1 MYKIRIG
8 TIDELDDLVEVEMG
22 SFDSP
27 SYYLR
32 DNAKYFFEDSP
43 GDMFVVDDEDDKPI
57 GIGRYATLPDNSGW
71 LETLRV
77 KREFQG
83 RGAGKMIYLKYLEKA
98 AKDGAGAL
106 RMYTEAGNVV
116 SKGLAELNGFT
127 LSQEFYNMIIS
138 TDVETNPA
146 DDFVLVREVDELD
159 IESIIA
165 TFGKYISLNR
175 TFYEINKENLQ
186 WMIDQEMVYS
196 DGVNIVVVGARM
208 LRERGLFLGLVYG
221 DTVKCIEFGIARAR
235 ELGSANLTAIF
246 PIELEDYRSVLQSIG
261 FEDIYNLLVM
271 ERIMK

>member
-1 MYKIRIG
+1 MYKIRTG

-32 DNAKYFFEDSP
+32 DNAKYFFLDSP
-43 GDMFVVDDEDDKPI
+43 GEMFVVDDEAGKPI

-83 RGAGKMIYLKYLEKA
+83 RGAGKMIYQKDLEKA
-98 AKDGAGAL
+98 AKDGAGAH
-106 RMYTEAGNVV
+106 RMYREAGHVV
-116 SKGLAELNGFT
+116 CKGLGELNGFT

-138 TDVETNPA
+138 TDVETTPA
-146 DDFVLVREVDELD
+146 ADFVLVREVDELD

-221 DTVKCIEFGIARAR
+221 DTVKCIEFGIDRAR